1 MKGKKKE
8 YYCLS
13 VSKIK
18 LNHVLIPE
26 PYAMCRSDKWK
37 VLCLNGTWKN
47 FNPQAYYKYSEY
59 LNFET
64 TFNLDVEKDLKPALH
79 PLMPV
84 RE

>member
-26 PYAMCRSDKWK
+26 PCAKGVAESPHVGGIPCFTNAVNDAFSHLGVTQVEMPHTSFNVWKTIHELGLDK
-37 VLCLNGTWKN
+37 
-47 FNPQAYYKYSEY
+47 QA
-59 LNFET
+59 
-64 TFNLDVEKDLKPALH
+64 
-79 PLMPV
+79 
-84 RE
+84 